1 MELRI
6 TYIRDDEKNTEASPE
21 ELFSFEKL
29 TSDVHDMEEL

>member
-6 TYIRDDEKNTEASPE
+6 TYIRDDEKNTETPPE